1 MSLVKTVRH
10 ILHVI
15 KCKVLYENRVTPA
28 LYKFGCR
35 LGLFRPSIII
45 YVDGGI
51 CSQMHQYL
59 LGRYYAEQGFRV
71 SYAIGWF
78 ARNGKD
84 NNGIHSRFFEFPDL
98 WPDLPFE
105 VASSKLVTFYSRV
118 FPVKRNGMHFPLQVE
133 PPCYFHGYY
142 FFDDEKAY
150 GEIFRRYFTLENA
163 VSTDKLSVVA
173 SWPGPKCAVHVRRGD
188 LANMDDTF
196 YGKVT
201 VGYFRK
207 AIQYVRERYE
217 HVKFFFFSDE
227 IEWVEENLREYY
239 DDLPHELVRGN
250 RAFEDL
256 NLMAHCDCFVASQG
270 SAGKTAALMN
280 GNGLLIISA
289 DPHDVV
295 WTRRYGNTL
304 VISQ

>member
-1 MSLVKTVRH
+1 MGAVRH
-10 ILHVI
+10 FLHRI
-15 KCKVLYENRVTPA
+15 KCALLYENRVTPT
-28 LYKFGCR
+28 LYKAGCR
-35 LGLFRPSIII
+35 LGLFRPYVII

-59 LGRYYAEQGFRV
+59 LGRYYAEKGYRV

-78 ARNGKD
+78 QRNGKD
-84 NNGIHSRFFEFPDL
+84 NNGIHPRIFEFREL

-105 VASSKLVTFYSRV
+105 IASSEKVVFYSRV
-118 FPVKRNGMHFPLQVE
+118 FPVRRNGMHFPLQVE

-150 GEIFRRYFTLENA
+150 GKIFRRYFKLENA
-163 VSTDKLSVVA
+163 VSMDKFSVID
-173 SWPGPKCAVHVRRGD
+173 SWSGPKCAVHVRRGD
-188 LANMDDTF
+188 LAQMNDVF
-196 YGKVT
+196 YGRVT
-201 VGYFRK
+201 VDYFRK

-217 HVKFFFFSDE
+217 NVKFFFFSDE
-227 IEWVEENLREYY
+227 IDWVEENLQEYY
-239 DDLPHELVRGN
+239 KDLPHELVRGN

-280 GNGLLIISA
+280 GKGLLVLSA
-289 DPHDVV
+289 DPHDAV
-295 WTRRYGNTL
+295 WKERYSNI
-304 VISQ
+304 VIIDN

>member
-1 MSLVKTVRH
+1 MSLVKSVRH
-10 ILHVI
+10 FLHVI

-84 NNGIHSRFFEFPDL
+84 NNGIHSRIFEFPDL

-150 GEIFRRYFTLENA
+150 GEIFRRYFTLGNA
-163 VSTDKLSVVA
+163 VSMDKLSVVD
-173 SWPGPKCAVHVRRGD
+173 SWPGSKCAVHVRRGD
-188 LANMDDTF
+188 LAQMNDVF

-201 VGYFRK
+201 VDYFRK
-207 AIQYVRERYE
+207 AIQYVRDRYE
-217 HVKFFFFSDE
+217 NVKFYFFSDE

-239 DDLPHELVRGN
+239 DDLPYELIRGN

-256 NLMAHCDCFVASQG
+256 NLMAHCDIFVASQG
-270 SAGKTAALMN
+270 SAGKTAAMMN
-280 GNGLLIISA
+280 GNGLLIVST
-289 DPHDVV
+289 DPHDAV
-295 WTRRYGNTL
+295 WKERYENT
-304 VISQ
+304 VIVGD

>member
-1 MSLVKTVRH
+1 MSFVKTVRH
-10 ILHVI
+10 VLHVI
-15 KCKVLYENRVTPA
+15 KCKLLYENRITPA
-28 LYKFGCR
+28 LYKVGCR
-35 LGLFRPSIII
+35 LGLFKPDVVI

-71 SYAIGWF
+71 SYDIGWY

-84 NNGIHSRFFEFPDL
+84 NNGIHSRLFEFREL
-98 WPDLPFE
+98 WPELPM
-105 VASSKLVTFYSRV
+105 VIASSSRVAFYSRV
-118 FPVKRNGMHFPLQVE
+118 FPAKRNGMHFPLPVT
-133 PPCYFHGYY
+133 PPCYLPGYY

-163 VSTDKLSVVA
+163 VSTTKLSVVE

-188 LANMDDTF
+188 LAKMDDTF

-201 VGYFRK
+201 VDYFCK
-207 AIQYVRERYE
+207 AIRYVRERYE
-217 HVKFFFFSDE
+217 NVKFLFFSDE
-227 IEWVEENLREYY
+227 IDWVEENLKEYY
-239 DDLPHELVRGN
+239 DDVPHELIRGN
-250 RAFEDL
+250 CAFEDL

-280 GNGLLIISA
+280 GKGLLILSN
-289 DPHDVV
+289 DPHDSV
-295 WTRRYGNTL
+295 WTCRYGNTF
-304 VISQ
+304 VISD

>member
-118 FPVKRNGMHFPLQVE
+118 FPVKRNGMHFPLQL
-133 PPCYFHGYY
+133 GL
-142 FFDDEKAY
+142 A
-150 GEIFRRYFTLENA
+150 RNAQFTSDA
-163 VSTDKLSVVA
+163 GI
-173 SWPGPKCAVHVRRGD
+173 WPTWMTP
-188 LANMDDTF
+188 F
-196 YGKVT
+196 
-201 VGYFRK
+201 
-207 AIQYVRERYE
+207 
-217 HVKFFFFSDE
+217 
-227 IEWVEENLREYY
+227 
-239 DDLPHELVRGN
+239 
-250 RAFEDL
+250 
-256 NLMAHCDCFVASQG
+256 
-270 SAGKTAALMN
+270 TAK
-280 GNGLLIISA
+280 
-289 DPHDVV
+289 
-295 WTRRYGNTL
+295 
-304 VISQ
+304 

>member
-201 VGYFRK
+201 VDYFRK
-207 AIQYVRERYE
+207 AIRYVRERYE

-239 DDLPHELVRGN
+239 DDLPHELIRGN

>member
-98 WPDLPFE
+98 WPDLSFE

-201 VGYFRK
+201 VDYFRK
-207 AIQYVRERYE
+207 AIRYVRERYQ
-217 HVKFFFFSDE
+217 HVKIFFFSDD
-227 IEWVEENLREYY
+227 IESVEENLREYY